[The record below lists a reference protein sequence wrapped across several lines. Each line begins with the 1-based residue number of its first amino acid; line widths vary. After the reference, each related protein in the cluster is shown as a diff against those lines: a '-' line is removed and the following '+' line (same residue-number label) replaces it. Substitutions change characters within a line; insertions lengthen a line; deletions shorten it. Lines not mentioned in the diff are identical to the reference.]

1 MFCPEC
7 GKKNKKEAKFCEFC
21 GSKIIEDKKII
32 LPKKKKTS
40 MPRKTKI
47 IIGIVIALVVIV
59 GGGGAILFSSFT
71 PSKVATD
78 YFVALMSNDTD
89 KLYDYLDIPE
99 NEFTTEEIFSDVVNS
114 EDEDLVNY
122 SVTKE
127 EVSSDGLSAQVT
139 ISYTIQG
146 SSSAQKTTIYLVK
159 DSNNKFLIFDN
170 WKISEGSSLI
180 EEDYEIKVFKGST
193 LKLEGITVSEDY
205 KTEEDEDYDTYVL
218 PALFTGEYSAEIT
231 LTNGLTIYS
240 TVDVG
245 GYTLSLSSFDLSD
258 DDKEVLEEKVKEDVT
273 NLYQAA
279 IDGEDFDDIKDDY
292 EYEDGDLEDLED
304 AYSLFAK
311 SIDSSELKKYTL
323 TDLKI
328 DRITIDENGYLYVTI
343 DIDYDYTVKEYFSD
357 DTVSNSSS
365 DTAYLTYD
373 YNEGFKLVDMSS
385 LVTYFSRF

>member
-21 GSKIIEDKKII
+21 GSKIVEDKKII
-32 LPKKKKTS
+32 LPKKKKTA

-139 ISYTIQG
+139 ISYTTQG
-146 SSSAQKTTIYLVK
+146 SSSAQTMTIYLVK

-205 KTEEDEDYDTYVL
+205 KTDEDEDYDTYVL

-245 GYTLSLSSFDLSD
+245 GSTLSLSSFDLSD
-258 DDKEVLEEKVKEDVT
+258 DDKEALEEKVKEDVT

-304 AYSLFAK
+304 AYSSFAK
-311 SIDSSELKKYTL
+311 SIDSSELEKYTL

>member
-21 GSKIIEDKKII
+21 GSKIVEDKKII
-32 LPKKKKTS
+32 LPKKKKTA

-139 ISYTIQG
+139 ISYTTQG
-146 SSSAQKTTIYLVK
+146 SSSAQTMTIYLVK

-304 AYSLFAK
+304 AYSSFAK